1 MGGSAGLCKN
11 VFSFLIE
18 TLFKFSPNSVINFWL
33 FSQSFRIIGSF
44 SDGLINAVFIIIVMA
59 ITG

>member
-1 MGGSAGLCKN
+1 MGEVRDYVKM
-11 VFSFLIE
+11 FSLFLIE
-18 TLFKFSPNSVINFWL
+18 ILFKFSPNSVINFWL
-33 FSQSFRIIGSF
+33 FSQSFGIIGSF